1 MKKIIFCFLMGALCL
16 TLNAVILCNCSLVA
30 GGAYEPANTTT
41 SNTIELTLP
50 TWPPA
55 SPSPQY
61 YPPLSRWLIRITSAE
76 NQSTFY
82 TTEQT
87 ISVPEKQNRPFCVT
101 VQPITYLQD
110 GNECSYFKPAGY
122 MYPFSET
129 DGGVT
134 WEQGYLAS
142 IMQRLIYESVD
153 ECLPPVEIEY
163 LVNTFNWKKA
173 QQTIQ
178 KKMDTSELFYN
189 PWLVPQTQILE
200 GITSHSFKA
209 SLLNATGSVA
219 LKLSDLPAPT
229 ANSIQF
235 LSSFIPENQTLH
247 QKNQFTVIKNSPI
260 IISDGNSHAVFITY
274 KSAKNISLEFI
285 FLPIYIEDI

>member
-1 MKKIIFCFLMGALCL
+1 
-16 TLNAVILCNCSLVA
+16 
-30 GGAYEPANTTT
+30 
-41 SNTIELTLP
+41 
-50 TWPPA
+50 
-55 SPSPQY
+55 
-61 YPPLSRWLIRITSAE
+61 
-76 NQSTFY
+76 
-82 TTEQT
+82 
-87 ISVPEKQNRPFCVT
+87 
-101 VQPITYLQD
+101 
-110 GNECSYFKPAGY
+110 

-178 KKMDTSELFYN
+178 KKIDTSELFYN

-219 LKLSDLPAPT
+219 LKLSDLPVPT
-229 ANSIQF
+229 TNNIPF

-260 IISDGNSHAVFITY
+260 IISDGNNHALFITY